1 MPLLYY
7 LPSRPVIPLPPR
19 LSSTWSALIERFG
32 FKGSLQVISSI
43 CPAMDIALPSCSL
56 SSSELLSDL
65 ALWQQSL
72 KSSERCEC
80 LLSTEGKLLLLLGE
94 TQQVLELSKVIP
106 TPHSLYFLC
115 TYFYANTFS
124 SHTCFCAYVSW
135 LVRIWHLCKTLLAK
149 KYQQSELCLCY

>member
-1 MPLLYY
+1 M
-7 LPSRPVIPLPPR
+7 PSRPVIPLPPR
-19 LSSTWSALIERFG
+19 LSSTWTHRNVWVQREFTGHLIHLPCNGHCTSF
-32 FKGSLQVISSI
+32 LQPKLIWAFVR
-43 CPAMDIALPSCSL
+43 PST
-56 SSSELLSDL
+56 
-65 ALWQQSL
+65 LWQQSL
-72 KSSERCEC
+72 KSSERREC
-80 LLSTEGKLLLLLGE
+80 LLRTEGKLLLLLGE

-149 KYQQSELCLCY
+149 KYQQSKLCLCY